1 MGFESLCRESPHVRE
16 HSRLP
21 SQQLSHISSGG
32 SGFWFPLSH
41 TLHQISL
48 STRLILILGIFRV
61 TYPEITLI
69 LVPSSVL
76 LRSFARGGKVARP
89 GRTGLLTTQTNQRR
103 CRPVLMGTCAVAAS
117 TGVVETHSFHQRT
130 KQNKVKFTG
139 LNPKQYIERNDIF
152 CQIPSLL
159 ATRPPWQ
166 CTNTRAAPKR
176 LERWICAARIWHPTR
191 LTFSVDY

>member
-1 MGFESLCRESPHVRE
+1 MGFESPLLERLQVRE

-21 SQQLSHISSGG
+21 SQQLSHISSGE
-32 SGFWFPLSH
+32 SGCWFPHAH
-41 TLHQISL
+41 TLPQISL

-103 CRPVLMGTCAVAAS
+103 CRPVLMGTCAVSRLPHPLVLLRHTVFINAPNK
-117 TGVVETHSFHQRT
+117 T
-130 KQNKVKFTG
+130 KSN
-139 LNPKQYIERNDIF
+139 LPDS
-152 CQIPSLL
+152 IPD
-159 ATRPPWQ
+159 
-166 CTNTRAAPKR
+166 NT
-176 LERWICAARIWHPTR
+176 
-191 LTFSVDY
+191 